1 MSTPSAENIAAIYGV
16 KKVVEQA
23 FAVYF
28 TAAGL
33 KAYTS
38 ISQPTTG
45 DSAADAALVAEGW
58 SIIDFQK
65 DRPRVEIFATRGAGK
80 GQYIPHPQFPKV
92 ECETAW
98 DIKIELFLVT
108 AADMRIHVAN
118 QVMVDYLMAAARGSI
133 NAVAPLTRHYLAQFT
148 DGGTSPV
155 EKPQEGVFTTRF
167 NFSSMI
173 SVQADAWSLLA
184 T

>member
-16 KKVVEQA
+16 KKVAEQA
-23 FAVYF
+23 LAVYF
-28 TAAGL
+28 AANGI

-38 ISQPTTG
+38 IAQPSTG
-45 DSAADAALVAEGW
+45 DAAADAALVAEGW

-80 GQYIPHPQFPKV
+80 GIYIPHPQFPAV

-98 DIKIELFLVT
+98 DINFELLLIT
-108 AADMRIHVAN
+108 AADMRIHLAN
-118 QVMVDYLMAAARGSI
+118 QVMVDYLLGAARGSI
-133 NAVAPLTRHYLAQFT
+133 NGVAPLTRHYLAQFT
-148 DGGTSPV
+148 DGGTAPV
-155 EKPQEGVFTTRF
+155 EKPEEGVFQTRF

-173 SVQADAWSLLA
+173 SIQRDAWSLLA